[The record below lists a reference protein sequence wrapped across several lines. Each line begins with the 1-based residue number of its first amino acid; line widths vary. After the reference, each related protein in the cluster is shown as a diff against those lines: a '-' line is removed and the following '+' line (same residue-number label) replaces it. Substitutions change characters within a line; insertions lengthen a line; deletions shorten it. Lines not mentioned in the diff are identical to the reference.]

1 MGAPP
6 KELPVLDGIVPQH
19 TDRFGYATMYLEWG
33 WHLFVLGAGRT
44 PLPNCDGCRT
54 AGPEHNPEACL
65 CLTCHGF
72 YAATSDRDRLELMMT
87 LHPAGHLAVRTGSVS
102 DIVVIDAEGDADG
115 DGPTGISVLDGWEG
129 WVEGWSLPTTLTART
144 PSGGVHLYYRY
155 TESRSRNRV
164 LPAVDVKSNG
174 GYVLIPQ
181 GDPDR
186 GWLAGYTLPSVP
198 SPDLANWLAT
208 ARGRSSGGSGGPV
221 GHGSGYDYRQ
231 FAQDGCPGGHRDEF
245 FNDMCFRLRRNG
257 ATKVDAEQELRR
269 HWGRAAQPPDARWF
283 MPWEHVAYKI
293 ERVWRTVDQDP
304 EPPSWRGGPE
314 PLTPEGT
321 RRTTVTTDVRDPEF
335 TSDLGN
341 AQRFI
346 RLFGQD
352 VRFVAER
359 QDWIIWDGSRWIRD
373 MMGRVRHLAT
383 KVADDIRR
391 SSELT
396 QDPDETRALVRWAL
410 QSESLRAVNGI
421 VGTAAVDPRIAISV
435 SDLNRN
441 PLILAVKNGVLDLRS
456 GELKSGARGDY
467 CTQQAAVA
475 FDPVAQCPRWRDH
488 IKLITKGDV
497 VLASYL
503 RRAIGYSLTGLTKDQ
518 VFFMLEGTGA
528 NGKNA
533 FIEPILDM
541 MGDYA
546 QVGTSA
552 LITGG
557 DEQHPTILADLVGA
571 RMIFIDEARQ
581 GRPLNVE
588 RVKQLT
594 GSAKIKARRMSKDFF
609 EFDAQ
614 LKLWIAGNNHP
625 TMKDPSDG
633 IWRRLHRVIFPAKI
647 PAAKKITDYARILY
661 EEEASGIL
669 NWALEGLRDYWQLN
683 GLGEPQA
690 VVDATQEVRE
700 EEDVVGQWIADRC
713 DDDGITDS
721 TVNSLYIDFMMWC
734 TLAGIRVNDRPNR
747 TYFGRDLSAKGYA
760 RFIRRIGGSMQRG
773 YTGLKLLHP
782 IE

>member
-1 MGAPP
+1 
-6 KELPVLDGIVPQH
+6 VLDGIVPDQ
-19 TDRFGYATMYLEWG
+19 TDRFGYATMYLGWG
-33 WHLFVLGAGRT
+33 WKLFVLGAGRT
-44 PLPNCDGCRT
+44 PLPNCDACRE
-54 AGPEHNPEACL
+54 AGAQHDPEACL

-72 YAATSDRDRLELMMT
+72 YAATSDVDRLELMMS
-87 LHPAGHLAVRTGSVS
+87 LHPAGHLAVRTGQASG
-102 DIVVIDAEGDADG
+102 IVVIDAEGDADG
-115 DGPTGISVLDGWEG
+115 DGPTGVAILDAWEA
-129 WVEGWSLPTTLTART
+129 WVEGWSLPGTLTART
-144 PSGGVHLYYRY
+144 PSGGVHLYYAY

-181 GDPDR
+181 GDQDR
-186 GWLAGYTLPSVP
+186 GWLAGYAQPALPT
-198 SPDLANWLAT
+198 PDLANWLAT

-221 GHGSGYDYRQ
+221 GHQTGYDYRLFSQ
-231 FAQDGCPGGHRDEF
+231 EGCPGGHRDEF
-245 FNDMCFRLRRNG
+245 FNDMCFRLRRIG
-257 ATKVDAEQELRR
+257 ATKVDAEQELRK

-304 EPPSWRGGPE
+304 EPPSWRGGEE
-314 PLTPEGT
+314 PLTPSGT
-321 RRTTVTTDVRDPEF
+321 RHTVTTDVRDPEF

-346 RLFGQD
+346 RMFGQD
-352 VRFVAER
+352 IRFVAER
-359 QDWIIWDGSRWIRD
+359 QEWILWDGLRWVPD
-373 MMGRVRHLAT
+373 KMGRVRHLAT
-383 KVADDIRR
+383 KVPDDIRA
-391 SSELT
+391 SSVLS
-396 QDPDETRALVRWAL
+396 QDADETRALVRWAL
-410 QSESLRAVNGI
+410 QSESLRAING
-421 VGTAAVDPRIAISV
+421 VLGVTSTDPRVALSV
-435 SDLNRN
+435 ADLNRN
-441 PLILAVKNGVLDLRS
+441 PLLLVVQNGVLDLKS
-456 GELKSGARGDY
+456 GELRSGVRGDY
-467 CTQQAAVA
+467 NTQQAAVA
-475 FDPVAQCPRWRDH
+475 FNPEADCPQWRDH
-488 IKLITKGDV
+488 IKMVTKSDV

-503 RRAIGYSLTGLTKDQ
+503 RRAVGYSLTGLTKDQ
-518 VFFMLEGTGA
+518 VFFMLEGSGA

-533 FIEPILDM
+533 FIEPVLAL

-581 GRPLNVE
+581 GKPLNVE

-594 GSAKIKARRMSKDFF
+594 GSAKIKARRMSRDFF

-633 IWRRLHRVIFPAKI
+633 IWRRLHRIIFAAKV
-647 PAAKKITDYARILY
+647 PSTKKITDYARILF
-661 EEEASGIL
+661 EEEAPGIL
-669 NWALEGLRDYWQLN
+669 NWALAGLQDYWQLN

-690 VVDATQEVRE
+690 VVEATQEVRE
-700 EEDVVGQWIADRC
+700 EEDTVGQWIADRC
-713 DDDGITDS
+713 DTDGVTET

-734 TLAGIRVNDRPNR
+734 TLAGIRTQDRPIR
-747 TYFGRDLSAKGYA
+747 AHFGRDLTAKGYA
-760 RFIRRIGGSMQRG
+760 RFTRKIAGSQTRG
-773 YTGLKLLHP
+773 YVGLRLLHP